1 VTVDAMHDGQFIY
14 LHGGV
19 AQVHQHGRH
28 FSGDP
33 AGYRNRVDEVMLM
46 MCGEVDEMDRY
57 YGMFYS

>member
-1 VTVDAMHDGQFIY
+1 MTVDAMHDGQFIY

-33 AGYRNRVDEVMLM
+33 AGYRDRVDEVMMMM
-46 MCGEVDEMDRY
+46 MCGEVDEMDR
-57 YGMFYS
+57 